1 MEKSS
6 SFCPEG
12 SLFDPIWE
20 DFNFGECFLETFLL
34 VLPIVYL
41 LFTGV
46 ASLILVYSKS
56 GIGSRRS
63 GYHEIKSNNTNPKKK
78 MMIQDDDDEFQSFF
92 KEESWN
98 RFEMFEIFLT
108 IFLGFMPLCRYL
120 TLLGSGTFQIV
131 TNSEMIPGVAI
142 PVSWFF
148 VAFLL
153 YVAKKKQPL
162 GPFWWSLPIFLILN
176 FLANSCKFYYSI
188 RLVAFHGWYE
198 DFSWFLAYYILV
210 GTEVW
215 IGVFLR
221 QPSPATVRRY
231 RLSREESG
239 SFFSRL
245 TFTWMTPILEL
256 GAQRP
261 LVPEDLWKLAE
272 DDRANVLNHN
282 FRLYWNEEMAKPSIA
297 DRSLVRALRKA
308 HALPFYHGGFF
319 KLAHDLL
326 IFLGPLWLNLLIR
339 FVADPEEPAWVGYA
353 ICFAL
358 GLTNLTQTAVL
369 HQYFKR
375 CFSVGMNLR
384 SSTIVA
390 VYDKSLRLSIGAR
403 QASTHGAI
411 VNLMAVDAQRFQDLM
426 PYLHMVWSAP
436 MQIALA
442 LFFLYQVLGPSIFAG
457 FLLMVVLI
465 PINGVIA
472 KKMRGFQTRQMGI
485 KDTRLKLLNE
495 IFNGI
500 KVIKLYAWE
509 ESFLNKVEEVRSR
522 ELSTLRNASL
532 VKAVTSFLWASTPLL
547 VSVVTFA
554 TYIGFGGI
562 LTADKAFTALSLF
575 NILRFPTNALPMVI
589 TNVAEASVSVD
600 RLFAFLNL
608 SELDPESVNILGNQE
623 PFLEVTN
630 GVFSWSAGVEE
641 VSLDTSAAPKEEVAE
656 QKEAITLSG
665 INLRCK
671 TGRLSAI
678 IGKVGSGKSSL
689 MAACLGEIPK
699 VSGSVS
705 MSGSVAYAP
714 QQAWIQ
720 NATLR
725 DNIVFGR
732 PFVMKKYL
740 SVIDACCLEQ
750 DIAMLPAG
758 DLTEV
763 GEKGITLSGGQKQR
777 VSLARAVYE
786 DADVYLLDDPL
797 SAVDAHVGRHIF
809 DNVIGPAGLLFE
821 KVRVLVTHAEQ
832 YLPQC
837 DSIFVMDQGTITMS
851 GTYQQLV
858 DQGHGFADTL
868 AALKGNEEEMQENLK
883 ESDPLPSPATE
894 KRRRSTSS
902 TLKFSNGAFVR
913 YEDEDEGNG
922 KEKEPQS
929 PPLEGEEET
938 ESTEFGKQFPEIDGN
953 KEKEGEDQKKKRSES
968 ALKGANEN
976 TKLIA
981 AEKRET
987 GKVLWSVYW
996 QYFKSLGI
1004 LNAFLIFFS
1013 FCLQQGAQ
1021 IGAQLW
1027 LVKWTAITADE
1038 TVSDHSGYY
1047 LGIYSALS
1055 IISSLG
1061 MLVRAVALLYGSLS
1075 SSKNL
1080 HAGMLENICRA
1091 PMSFFDTTPLGRVV
1105 NRFSKDIYTVDE
1117 VLPNII
1123 GMWLGS
1129 IFYTLSIIIILLI
1142 PLPYFIV
1149 VLVRIFSNF
1158 RFSSFLFIFS
1168 FCSVSFLFSPLFFSP
1183 FFSVLSFSHT
1193 ISFFPKVPVGCIF
1206 LYVQKF
1212 YLRSSREVQ
1221 RLDSVSRSPIYA
1233 HFGETLN
1240 GVSTVRSYGR
1250 ESDFIVH
1257 NHDMIDENQ
1266 KAYFINVSS
1275 NRWLAV
1281 RLETVG
1287 TAIVTFAALFSV
1299 IATEVWW
1306 NPDKADIH
1314 ASLVGLAISS
1324 SLSLTQVLNWAV
1336 RMNCQM
1342 ETNIVSVER
1351 VKEYTEVEREAPPHT
1366 DFRPPVGW
1374 PSKGEIAFND
1384 VKFRYREGLDLVL
1397 KGVTIHV
1404 GKHEKIGIVGRTGA
1418 GKSTVTLGLFRIVE
1432 LAGGSIYIDGVDIS
1446 KLGLDD
1452 LRKNLSIIPQDP
1464 FLFSGT
1470 LRENLDP
1477 FKQYNDQ
1484 DIYEALT
1491 RSHLMDFV
1499 GNEPGGINMDVS
1511 ENGDNLSVGQ
1521 RQLVCMA
1528 RALLRKSPI
1537 LVMDEA
1543 TAAVDYQTDALI
1555 QETIRSEFKD
1565 CTVLTI
1571 AHRLNTIM
1579 DSDRFLILIF

>member
-1 MEKSS
+1 MEQS
-6 SFCPEG
+6 SFCPQG
-12 SLFDPIWE
+12 SLFDPVWV
-20 DFNFGECFLETFLL
+20 DYNFGQCFLESFLI

-41 LFTGV
+41 FFTGI
-46 ASLILVYSKS
+46 ASLFIV
-56 GIGSRRS
+56 GRRGSSRG
-63 GYHEIKSNNTNPKKK
+63 GYEEIKGDKK
-78 MMIQDDDDEFQSFF
+78 DEDAELWSFF
-92 KEESWN
+92 REEPWN
-98 RFEMFEIFLT
+98 RFELFEISLV
-108 IFLGFMPLCRYL
+108 ILLGFLPVCQDI
-120 TLLGSGTFQIV
+120 TLVGSDSFHTITSSQ
-131 TNSEMIPGVAI
+131 MIPTVGI
-142 PVSWFF
+142 PLSWFF
-148 VAFLL
+148 VAYLL
-153 YVAKKKQPL
+153 YVVKKRQPL
-162 GPFWWSLPIFLILN
+162 GPFWWTLPIFLILN
-176 FLANSCKFYYSI
+176 FLANSCKFYYYI
-188 RLVAFHGWYE
+188 RLVAFEGWFDE
-198 DFSWFLAYYILV
+198 FSWFLAYYILV
-210 GTEVW
+210 GTEMM
-215 IGVFLR
+215 IGVFMR
-221 QPSPATVRRY
+221 HPSPATVRQY
-231 RLSREESG
+231 RLSREEAG
-239 SFFSRL
+239 SFFSQL
-245 TFTWMTPILEL
+245 TFSWMTPILEL
-256 GAQRP
+256 GAKRP
-261 LVPEDLWKLAE
+261 LTPEDLWKLAE
-272 DDRANVLNHN
+272 EDRSNVLNRN
-282 FRLYWNEEMAKPSIA
+282 FTHYWNEEMAKPNLA

-319 KLAHDLL
+319 KLVHDLL
-326 IFLGPLWLNLLIR
+326 MFLGPLWLSQLIK
-339 FVADPEEPAWVGYA
+339 FVGDPEEPAWVGYS

-358 GLTNLTQTAVL
+358 CLTNLTQTAVL

-384 SSTIVA
+384 SSAIVA
-390 VYDKSLRLSIGAR
+390 VYDKSLRLSVSAR
-403 QASTHGAI
+403 QASTQGAI

-436 MQIALA
+436 MQITLA
-442 LFFLYQVLGPSIFAG
+442 LFFLYQVLGASIFAG
-457 FLLMVVLI
+457 FILMVILI

-472 KKMRGFQTRQMGI
+472 KRMRGFQAVQMGI

-495 IFNGI
+495 ILNGI

-509 ESFLNKVEEVRSR
+509 DSFLNKIEGVRND
-522 ELSTLRNASL
+522 ELTTLRNASL
-532 VKAVTSFLWASTPLL
+532 VKAVTGFLWTSTPLL

-554 TYIGFGGI
+554 TYIGFGGV
-562 LTADKAFTALSLF
+562 LTAEKAFTSISLF

-589 TNVAEASVSVD
+589 TNLAEASVSVD
-600 RLFAFLNL
+600 RLFNFLNM
-608 SELDPESVNILGNQE
+608 SELDPESVKRPQNRESFI
-623 PFLEVTN
+623 EVSE
-630 GVFSWSAGVEE
+630 GVFSWGAGVEE
-641 VSLDTSAAPKEEVAE
+641 MTLDVNSKEKDQRDDAS
-656 QKEAITLSG
+656 AITLNN
-665 INLRCK
+665 INLHCK
-671 TGRLSAI
+671 KGKLTAV
-678 IGKVGSGKSSL
+678 IGKVGCGKSSL
-689 MAACLGEIPK
+689 ISACLGEIPK
-699 VSGSVS
+699 VAGSVA

-725 DNIVFGR
+725 DNIVFGK

-740 SVIDACCLEQ
+740 GVIDACCLEQ
-750 DIAMLPAG
+750 DIAMLPGG

-777 VSLARAVYE
+777 VSLARAVYQ
-786 DADVYLLDDPL
+786 DSDVYLLDDPL

-809 DNVIGPAGLLFE
+809 DNVVGPAGLLSD

-837 DSIFVMDQGTITMS
+837 DSIYVMEKGTITMS

-858 DQGHGFADTL
+858 DLGHGFADTL
-868 AALKGNEEEMQENLK
+868 AALKEEEEELQEKL
-883 ESDPLPSPATE
+883 EETDPLPSPATQE
-894 KRRRSTSS
+894 KRERSSS
-902 TLKFSNGAFVR
+902 LKFSNGAFVVV
-913 YEDEDEGNG
+913 DEEGSGSG
-922 KEKEPQS
+922 KEEEPQS
-929 PPLEGEEET
+929 PPLEGVEET
-938 ESTEFGKQFPEIDGN
+938 ESTEFGKQFPEIEGN
-953 KEKEGEDQKKKRSES
+953 NEEGAEGEGKKRQRGAS
-968 ALKGANEN
+968 ALRGKADEQ

-981 AEKRET
+981 SENREI
-987 GKVLWSVYW
+987 GHVSWSVYW
-996 QYFKSLGI
+996 EYFKSLGV

-1013 FCLQQGAQ
+1013 FCLQQGSQ

-1027 LVKWTAITADE
+1027 LAKWTAVTADE
-1038 TVSDHSGYY
+1038 TAPDRSGFY

-1061 MLVRAVALLYGSLS
+1061 VLVRSVALLFGSLR

-1080 HAGMLENICRA
+1080 HAAMLENVCRA

-1129 IFYTLSIIIILLI
+1129 IFYTLSIIVILLI

-1149 VLVRIFSNF
+1149 IL
-1158 RFSSFLFIFS
+1158 
-1168 FCSVSFLFSPLFFSP
+1168 
-1183 FFSVLSFSHT
+1183 
-1193 ISFFPKVPVGCIF
+1193 VPVGF
-1206 LYVQKF
+1206 LFFYVQKF

-1250 ESDFIVH
+1250 EADFVVH
-1257 NHDMIDENQ
+1257 NHDMVDENQ

-1287 TAIVTFAALFSV
+1287 TAIVSFAALFSV
-1299 IATEVWW
+1299 ISSEVWW
-1306 NPDKADIH
+1306 SPEKAEIH

-1324 SLSLTQVLNWAV
+1324 SLSMTQVLNWAV

-1351 VKEYTEVEREAPPHT
+1351 VKEYTEIEREAPPVT
-1366 DFRPPVGW
+1366 AVRPPHGW

-1384 VKFRYREGLDLVL
+1384 IKLRYREGLDLVL
-1397 KGVTIHV
+1397 KGVNVNV
-1404 GKHEKIGIVGRTGA
+1404 GNHEKIGIVGRTGA

-1432 LAGGSIYIDGVDIS
+1432 LAAGSIRIDGVDIS
-1446 KLGLDD
+1446 KIGLDD
-1452 LRKNLSIIPQDP
+1452 LRKKLSIIPQDP
-1464 FLFSGT
+1464 VLFSGT

-1477 FKQYNDQ
+1477 FRQYNDAN
-1484 DIYEALT
+1484 IYEALT
-1491 RSHLMDFV
+1491 RSHLIDFV
-1499 GNEPGGINMDVS
+1499 RNEPGGILMEIS
-1511 ENGDNLSVGQ
+1511 ENGENLSVGQ

-1579 DSDRFLILIF
+1579 DSDRFVFVLFCFVLFCFVFICFVFICFVFICFVLFCFYLFIFSQLTRLPEFLFWELVESWSSIHHKT

>member
-1 MEKSS
+1 
-6 SFCPEG
+6 
-12 SLFDPIWE
+12 
-20 DFNFGECFLETFLL
+20 
-34 VLPIVYL
+34 
-41 LFTGV
+41 
-46 ASLILVYSKS
+46 
-56 GIGSRRS
+56 
-63 GYHEIKSNNTNPKKK
+63 
-78 MMIQDDDDEFQSFF
+78 
-92 KEESWN
+92 
-98 RFEMFEIFLT
+98 
-108 IFLGFMPLCRYL
+108 
-120 TLLGSGTFQIV
+120 
-131 TNSEMIPGVAI
+131 MIPTIAI
-142 PVSWFF
+142 PLSWFF
-148 VAFLL
+148 VAYLL
-153 YVAKKKQPL
+153 YVVKKKQPL
-162 GPFWWSLPIFLILN
+162 GPFWWTLPIFLILN
-176 FLANSCKFYYSI
+176 FLANSCKFYYSL
-188 RLVAFHGWYE
+188 RLVAFHGWSDE
-198 DFSWFLAYYILV
+198 MSWFLAYYILV
-210 GTEVW
+210 GTEM
-215 IGVFLR
+215 GVGLFLR
-221 QPSPATVRRY
+221 QPSPATVRRF
-231 RLSREESG
+231 RLSREEAG
-239 SFFSRL
+239 SFYSQL
-245 TFTWMTPILEL
+245 TFTWMSPILEL
-256 GAQRP
+256 GSQRP
-261 LVPEDLWKLAE
+261 LTPDDLWKLAE
-272 DDRANVLNHN
+272 EDRSSVLNQKFTRH
-282 FRLYWNEEMAKPSIA
+282 WNEEMAKPSIA

-326 IFLGPLWLNLLIR
+326 MFLGPLWLNLLIQ
-339 FVADPEEPAWVGYA
+339 FVGDPEEPAWVGYA

-442 LFFLYQVLGPSIFAG
+442 LYFLYLVLGASIFAG
-457 FLLMVVLI
+457 FLLMVILI

-495 IFNGI
+495 ILNGI

-509 ESFLNKVEEVRSR
+509 ESFLNKVEDVRNK
-522 ELSTLRNASL
+522 ELTTLRNASL
-532 VKAVTSFLWASTPLL
+532 IKAVTSFLWTSTPIL

-554 TYIGFGGI
+554 TYVGYGGV

-600 RLFAFLNL
+600 RLFTFLNL
-608 SELDPESVNILGNQE
+608 SELDPESVTIYQNQE
-623 PFLEVTN
+623 PFIELAN

-641 VSLDTSAAPKEEVAE
+641 QSLDTAKNEDRESEHEGGSS
-656 QKEAITLSG
+656 ITLSD

-671 TGRLSAI
+671 TGRLTAI
-678 IGKVGSGKSSL
+678 IGKVGCGKSSL
-689 MAACLGEIPK
+689 ISACLGEIPK
-699 VSGSVS
+699 VSGNVS
-705 MSGSVAYAP
+705 MAGSVAYAP

-725 DNIVFGR
+725 DNIVFGQ
-732 PFVMKKYL
+732 PFIMKKYL
-740 SVIDACCLEQ
+740 GVIDACCLEQ
-750 DIAMLPAG
+750 DIAMLPGG

-777 VSLARAVYE
+777 VSLARAVYQ

-809 DNVIGPAGLLFE
+809 DNVIGPAGLLSE

-837 DSIFVMDQGTITMS
+837 DSIFVMDKGMITMS

-868 AALKGNEEEMQENLK
+868 AALKEEEEEQQESLK
-883 ESDPLPSPATE
+883 ESDPAPSPSME
-894 KRRRSTSS
+894 KRKRSTSS
-902 TLKFSNGAFVR
+902 SLTFSNGAFVCADD
-913 YEDEDEGNG
+913 DESGSDSG
-922 KEKEPQS
+922 KEKEPKS
-929 PPLEGEEET
+929 PSLEGEEET
-938 ESTEFGKQFPEIDGN
+938 ESAGFGKQFPEIDGN
-953 KEKEGEDQKKKRSES
+953 KEKDADEQKKRKRGES
-968 ALKGANEN
+968 ALKGADEG

-981 AEKRET
+981 SETRET
-987 GKVLWSVYW
+987 GQVSWSVYW
-996 QYFKSLGI
+996 QYFKSLGVF
-1004 LNAFLIFFS
+1004 NAFMIFFS

-1027 LVKWTAITADE
+1027 LAQWTAVTADE
-1038 TVSDHSGYY
+1038 TAPDRSGYY

-1055 IISSLG
+1055 IVSSLG
-1061 MLVRAVALLYGSLS
+1061 VLVRAVALLYGSLA

-1080 HAGMLENICRA
+1080 HVGMLDNVCHA
-1091 PMSFFDTTPLGRVV
+1091 PMSFFDTTPLGRIV

-1129 IFYTLSIIIILLI
+1129 IFYTLSIIVILLV
-1142 PLPYFIV
+1142 PLPYFVV
-1149 VLVRIFSNF
+1149 VLVPVG
-1158 RFSSFLFIFS
+1158 FLFF
-1168 FCSVSFLFSPLFFSP
+1168 
-1183 FFSVLSFSHT
+1183 
-1193 ISFFPKVPVGCIF
+1193 
-1206 LYVQKF
+1206 YVQKF

-1221 RLDSVSRSPIYA
+1221 RLDSISRSPIYA

-1240 GVSTVRSYGR
+1240 GVSTVRSYSR

-1257 NHDMIDENQ
+1257 NHEMIDENQ

-1287 TAIVTFAALFSV
+1287 TAIVTFASLFSV

-1324 SLSLTQVLNWAV
+1324 ALSMTQVLNWAV

-1351 VKEYTEVEREAPPHT
+1351 VKEYTEIEREAPPIT
-1366 DFRPPVGW
+1366 DFRPPAGW
-1374 PSKGEIAFND
+1374 PSKGEIALND
-1384 VKFRYREGLDLVL
+1384 IKLRYREGLDLVL
-1397 KGVTIHV
+1397 KGVSINI

-1432 LAGGSIYIDGVDIS
+1432 LAGGSVIIDGVDIS
-1446 KLGLDD
+1446 KLGLAD
-1452 LRKNLSIIPQDP
+1452 LRKKLSIIPQDP
-1464 FLFSGT
+1464 VLFSGT

-1477 FKQYNDQ
+1477 FGQYNDQ
-1484 DIYEALT
+1484 SIYEALT

-1499 GNEPGGINMDVS
+1499 SNEPGGINMEIS
-1511 ENGDNLSVGQ
+1511 ENGENLSVGQ

-1543 TAAVDYQTDALI
+1543 TAAVDYQTDSLI
-1555 QETIRSEFKD
+1555 QETIRSEFKN

-1579 DSDRFLILIF
+1579 DSDRILVLGAGRVLELDTPQNLMANNRSHLARMVADANKAQQM